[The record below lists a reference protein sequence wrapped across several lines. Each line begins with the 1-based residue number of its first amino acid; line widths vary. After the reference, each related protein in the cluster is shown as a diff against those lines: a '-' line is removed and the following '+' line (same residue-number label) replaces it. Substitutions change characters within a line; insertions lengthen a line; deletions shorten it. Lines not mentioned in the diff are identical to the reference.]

1 MEGRDGA
8 EFADAAR
15 LLSNW
20 RTPIGCLMYV
30 EPVDNPVDPPKRRR
44 RRTVERPANT
54 VIAYT
59 RVSTEEQVRSGAGLD
74 GQRAAIEGYARNRGW
89 TITEWYEDA
98 GVSGTV
104 SPDTR
109 PQLSAVLAAMAA
121 GNAAILLFHRADR
134 LARKAGDLLALRDRA
149 EREGWAL
156 ASSDGNV
163 DLTTAGGRMMFTVLG
178 GVAELERDLIS
189 QRTREALAA
198 RRAAGVRLGRPSTL
212 PREVLERILS
222 ERADGRSWRAIADGL
237 NEDGVPTA
245 QGGARWW
252 ASSVSKAAA
261 GQDAAAVKTDG

>member
-1 MEGRDGA
+1 
-8 EFADAAR
+8 
-15 LLSNW
+15 
-20 RTPIGCLMYV
+20 MYV
-30 EPVDNPVDPPKRRR
+30 TPVDNPTPAPKRHR
-44 RRTVERPANT
+44 RRTVERPEGT
-54 VIAYT
+54 VIAYM

-74 GQRAAIEGYARNRGW
+74 GQRAAIESYTKSRGW
-89 TITEWYEDA
+89 TVTEWYEDA

-104 SPDTR
+104 SPDNR
-109 PQLSAVLAAMAA
+109 PQLSAALAAMTE
-121 GNAAILLFHRADR
+121 GRAAILLFHRADR

-198 RRAAGVRLGRPSTL
+198 RRAAGVRLGRPGTL

-222 ERADGRSWRAIADGL
+222 ERAGGRSWRAIADSL
-237 NEDGVPTA
+237 NEGGVPTA
-245 QGGARWW
+245 QGGSRWW
-252 ASSVSKAAA
+252 ASSVSKAAQ
-261 GQDAAAVKTDG
+261 GQDAAAIAPDGGIPEP

>member
-1 MEGRDGA
+1 
-8 EFADAAR
+8 
-15 LLSNW
+15 
-20 RTPIGCLMYV
+20 MYV
-30 EPVDNPVDPPKRRR
+30 GPVDNSEPAPKRRR
-44 RRTVERPANT
+44 RRTVERPADT
-54 VIAYT
+54 VIAYI

-89 TITEWYEDA
+89 NIAEWFEDA

-104 SPDTR
+104 SPAAR
-109 PQLSAVLAAMAA
+109 PQLSAALAAMAA
-121 GNAAILLFHRADR
+121 GQASILLFHRADR

-212 PREVLERILS
+212 PTEVLDRILT
-222 ERADGRSWRAIADGL
+222 ERADGRSWRAIAEGL
-237 NEDGVPTA
+237 NSDGVPTA
-245 QGGARWW
+245 HGGKQWW

-261 GQDAAAVKTDG
+261 GQDAAVVRGG